1 MSDSDSLPGAREK
14 LARSRA
20 ELLLAMGYQGDDL
33 VHGRAAASHA
43 DPRPS
48 LLAKL
53 GLGVLARWWTRHPL
67 NAAVELSRP
76 LLDRYAQRSPGRL
89 VACSAGVGGLL
100 VILKPW
106 RLLSLAT
113 VVTLL
118 FKGSDIAATV
128 SSLVG
133 SVRGTDP
140 RNELPP
146 LG

>member
-1 MSDSDSLPGAREK
+1 MSDSESLPGAREK

-20 ELLLAMGYQGDDL
+20 ALLLAMGYQGDDL
-33 VHGRAAASHA
+33 VHGRSMAPDVDA
-43 DPRPS
+43 RPS
-48 LLAKL
+48 LLARL

-67 NAAVELSRP
+67 NTAVEVSRP
-76 LLDRYAQRSPGRL
+76 LLDRYAHRHPGRL
-89 VACSAGVGGLL
+89 VAYGAGVGGLL

-128 SSLVG
+128 TSLVG
-133 SVRGTDP
+133 SARSTDP
-140 RNELPP
+140 RNQLPP